1 MEKLKVIIV
10 DDEKF
15 SRENLSTLIIEYCP
29 DLEVVGTAAS
39 AKAARNLV
47 YEVEPDVIFLDI
59 NMPNE
64 NGFDFL
70 SSLPD
75 RDFSVVFAS
84 AHNEYGI
91 QAVKAEAIDY
101 LLKPID
107 INELQST
114 ARKLVEA
121 TRKRVKNQEDHE
133 KQDSPGSSK
142 VAKIIINHSQ
152 GFSIITL
159 NEIIRLEGDSN
170 YTKIY
175 VKNDAPIITSKTLK
189 ELQEILQ
196 EDYFYRIH
204 KSHIINLNFLKEYSN
219 EDGGYAI
226 MSDNSKIMISRRRH
240 QEFIDRLREQTL
252 FIK

>member
-1 MEKLKVIIV
+1 MQQLKTIIV

-15 SRENLSTLIIEYCP
+15 SRENLGTLIDEYCP
-29 DLEVVGTAAS
+29 ELEVVGAAAS
-39 AKAARNLV
+39 AKAARTLV
-47 YEVEPDVIFLDI
+47 EEFDPDVIFLDI

-64 NGFDFL
+64 DGFDFL
-70 SSLPD
+70 SSIPD
-75 RDFSVVFAS
+75 KNFSVVFAT

-91 QAVKAEAIDY
+91 QAVKAEAVDY

-107 INELQST
+107 IEELQNTSKKLLLNT
-114 ARKLVEA
+114 LERKY
-121 TRKRVKNQEDHE
+121 KVKAGKSIPERI
-133 KQDSPGSSK
+133 G
-142 VAKIIINHSQ
+142 KIIINHSQ

-159 NEIIRLEGDSN
+159 NDIIRLEGDSN

-175 VKNDAPIITSKTLK
+175 VKDEQYVITSKTLK
-189 ELQEILQ
+189 ELQEILS
-196 EDYFYRIH
+196 EPYFYRIH

-226 MSDNSKIMISRRRH
+226 MSDGSKIMISRRRH
-240 QEFIDRLREQTL
+240 QEFIDKLREHTL

>member
-1 MEKLKVIIV
+1 V

-15 SRENLSTLIIEYCP
+15 SRENLGTLIDEYCP
-29 DLEVVGTAAS
+29 ELEVVGSAAS
-39 AKAARNLV
+39 ARTARTLV
-47 YEVEPDVIFLDI
+47 EEFDPDVIFLDI

-64 NGFDFL
+64 DGFDFL
-70 SSLPD
+70 SSIPD
-75 RDFSVVFAS
+75 KNFSVVFAT

-91 QAVKAEAIDY
+91 QAVKAEAVDY

-107 INELQST
+107 IEELQNTSKKLLLNT
-114 ARKLVEA
+114 LERKY
-121 TRKRVKNQEDHE
+121 KVKAGKSIPERI
-133 KQDSPGSSK
+133 G
-142 VAKIIINHSQ
+142 KIIINHSQ

-159 NEIIRLEGDSN
+159 NDIIRLEGDSN

-175 VKNDAPIITSKTLK
+175 VKDEQYVITSKTLK
-189 ELQEILQ
+189 ELQEILS
-196 EDYFYRIH
+196 EPYFYRIH

-226 MSDNSKIMISRRRH
+226 MSDGSKIMISRRRH
-240 QEFIDRLREQTL
+240 QEFIDKLREHTL

>member
-1 MEKLKVIIV
+1 MEKLKTIIV

-29 DLEVVGTAAS
+29 ELEVVGTAAS
-39 AKAARNLV
+39 AKVARNLV
-47 YEVEPDVIFLDI
+47 YEVDPDVIFLDI

-70 SSLPD
+70 SSLPE
-75 RDFSVVFAS
+75 RDFSVVFAT

-114 ARKLVEA
+114 AKKLVES
-121 TRKRVKNQEDHE
+121 TIKRKKDLAELDDHAGT
-133 KQDSPGSSK
+133 PPPK

-175 VKNDAPIITSKTLK
+175 VKNDVPIITSKTLK

-196 EDYFYRIH
+196 EEYFYRIH

-226 MSDNSKIMISRRRH
+226 MADNSKIMISRRRH
-240 QEFIDRLREQTL
+240 QEFIDRLREHTL

>member
-1 MEKLKVIIV
+1 MQQLKTIIV

-15 SRENLSTLIIEYCP
+15 SRENLGTLIDEYCP
-29 DLEVVGTAAS
+29 ELEVVGSAAS
-39 AKAARNLV
+39 AMTARTLV
-47 YEVEPDVIFLDI
+47 YELDPDVIFLDI

-70 SSLPD
+70 NSIPD
-75 RDFSVVFAS
+75 KDFSVVFAT
-84 AHNEYGI
+84 AHDEYGI
-91 QAVKAEAIDY
+91 QAVKAEAVDY

-107 INELQST
+107 IEELQNTSKKLLQST
-114 ARKLVEA
+114 LERRKE
-121 TRKRVKNQEDHE
+121 RKAGISFPERI
-133 KQDSPGSSK
+133 G
-142 VAKIIINHSQ
+142 KIIINHSQ

-159 NEIIRLEGDSN
+159 NDIIRLEGDSN

-175 VKNDAPIITSKTLK
+175 VKDEQYVITSKTLK
-189 ELQEILQ
+189 ELQEILS
-196 EDYFYRIH
+196 EPYFYRIH

-226 MSDNSKIMISRRRH
+226 MSDGSKIMISRRRH
-240 QEFIDRLREQTL
+240 QEFIDKLREHTL